1 MTKLW
6 QISVVI
12 LAFFLSTQAVFAAPV
27 DANTTFRVVNVSSSD
42 TAGLNVRDYPADA
55 PNLANTKI
63 VGHLSW
69 QATGIITSGLVL
81 RFSGSTW
88 RQIRLGSIIGW
99 VNEKYLEAETSQQ
112 NSDQLPEKIICSG
125 TEPFWT
131 LRISKSSS
139 TYDGTIASTGEW
151 LEGEKLDFIARNKI
165 ANRST
170 ATWAVTVRR
179 KSASQY
185 ITTLISK
192 TDNYC
197 SDGMSDRD
205 YPYQAILLS
214 GNVPVPMQGCCQR
227 DIGR

>member
-6 QISVVI
+6 QINIAV
-12 LAFFLSTQAVFAAPV
+12 LALILSTLSIFAAPL
-27 DANTTFRVVNVSSSD
+27 DPNTTFRVVNVSAND
-42 TAGLNVRDYPADA
+42 PAGLNVRDYPAQGAD
-55 PNLANTKI
+55 LSNTKI

-69 QATGIITSGLVL
+69 QATGIITSGQVL
-81 RFSGSTW
+81 RFANTTW
-88 RQIRLGSIIGW
+88 RHIRLGNVVGW
-99 VNEKYLEAETSQQ
+99 VNEKYLQAQTSPQ
-112 NSDQLPEKIICSG
+112 NSNQLPEKIVCSG

-139 TYDGTIASTGEW
+139 IYDGTIASTGEW
-151 LEGEKLDFIARNKI
+151 LEGEKLDFIANNKI

-179 KSASQY
+179 KSAPDY
-185 ITTLISK
+185 MTALISK